1 MKIGVQLYS
10 VRNSMAISPLAT
22 IEKVIRSGYKYI
34 EFANH
39 DAENDPGCGFPVDAC
54 ELKKMLDSYNAKVVN
69 SHLSPINEK
78 VATET
83 IHDIIKFHKKIGNDS
98 LTSAMD
104 FFFSKDEILQKCE
117 LYNKIGK
124 TCKEEG
130 IDFLY
135 HNHFHEFQKF
145 DEKMVLDIIAENTDE
160 EYVKFEI
167 DTYWVMRGGQ
177 APVDIINKLGNRIK
191 FIHQKDFPKNSSDTV
206 DLLSKLDPQSK
217 IDMDVFLALVSPTT
231 FTEIGTGIMD
241 IQSIITAANEKGIRY
256 IILEQDHTRNME
268 FQSLQ
273 ISMDSFKKYSGITF
287 E

>member
-1 MKIGVQLYS
+1 MKVGVQLYS

-22 IEKVIRSGYKYI
+22 IEKVIKTGYKYI
-34 EFANH
+34 ELANH
-39 DAENDPGCGFPVDAC
+39 NAENDPGCGFPVDAA
-54 ELKKMLDSYNAKVVN
+54 ELRLLLNTYGAKVVN

-78 VATET
+78 VAAQA
-83 IHDIIKFHKKIGNDS
+83 IKNIIRFHKEIGNNS
-98 LTSAMD
+98 LTVAMD
-104 FFFSKDEILQKCE
+104 FFFSKDDIMKKCE

-145 DEKMVLDIIAENTDE
+145 DGKTILDSIAENTNP

-167 DTYWVMRGGQ
+167 DTYWTMRGGQ
-177 APVDIINKLGNRIK
+177 NPVDVIKKFGNRIK
-191 FIHQKDFPKNSSDTV
+191 LIHQKDFPKDSGETV
-206 DLLSKLDPQSK
+206 DLLSKTDPQSK
-217 IDMDVFLALVSPTT
+217 IDMDVFVELVNPSS

-241 IQSIITAANEKGIRY
+241 IQSIITAANESKIEY
-256 IILEQDHTRNME
+256 IILEQDHSRNME

-273 ISMDSFKKYSGITF
+273 ISMDSFKKYSGIAF